1 MGYASVE
8 LSDYINL
15 YATPYRF
22 IDTILDADKSNKGC

>member
-22 IDTILDADKSNKGC
+22 IDTISDAGEINKGC